1 MQKNARVDWSLAA
14 SLMQA
19 TFSAGL
25 GLVSL
30 AVARLLNLTRLLS
43 LARLQCVSIAI
54 LVDPYQRKLQAFGV
68 AFHED
73 RALSKIRGGPLDNEL
88 AEALQEKY
96 LAIFVNSSLSSV
108 SSMATSGLS

>member
-25 GLVSL
+25 GLV
-30 AVARLLNLTRLLS
+30 S

-96 LAIFVNSSLSSV
+96 RHFL
-108 SSMATSGLS
+108 